1 MAENDIPQT
10 NDIDEFLSKNQHQI
24 EFFQL
29 MRILSSHLRATSPY
43 DVLDGF
49 DKNNWDVNFRKY
61 VRIRPSLS
69 TAFPDR
75 EISSIIRNEKSQFLV
90 ETTFFG
96 LYGVTSP
103 LPNFYNEEI
112 NSLNDLGYDNV
123 RKFLDVFNYSAF
135 PLLLKAIT
143 RFRSATG
150 LQEHLNPHQT
160 LRKASFLGIAT
171 PALMKRFNQW
181 PKMMEI
187 AFVLSSPH
195 PTSSGLRALL
205 KNIVGSG
212 SIQITP
218 CASVRTP
225 IPAANCW
232 LLGRQASTLGE
243 DAVVGQFVD
252 DRRNQINVEISG
264 QEDVDFQAI
273 LPGGSRYEY
282 LKQSLELY
290 VPRHLKLQFSVKSQ
304 TRSEKI
310 SESAL
315 GFGASLG
322 SKSDMGTLVF
332 YA

>member
-10 NDIDEFLSKNQHQI
+10 DHINEFLQKNQHQI

-29 MRILSSHLRATSPY
+29 MRILSTNLRENSPN

-75 EISSIIRNEKSQFLV
+75 EISSISRNEKLQFLV

-112 NSLNDLGYDNV
+112 NELNDLGYENI
-123 RKFLDVFNYSAF
+123 RKFLDIFNYSAYQ
-135 PLLLKAIT
+135 LLLKAIT

-150 LQEHLNPHQT
+150 LQEHLNLHQRT
-160 LRKASFLGIAT
+160 RKASWLGIAT

-187 AFVLSSPH
+187 AVVLSSPH
-195 PTSSGLRALL
+195 PTSSGLGTLL
-205 KNIVGSG
+205 KGIIGSG
-212 SIQITP
+212 DIQIIP
-218 CASVRTP
+218 CALVRKP
-225 IPAANCW
+225 IPPANRW
-232 LLGRQASTLGE
+232 MLGHQASTLGE

-252 DRRNQINVEISG
+252 DHRNQVDVEMSG
-264 QEDVDFQAI
+264 QKNSDLQAI
-273 LPGGSRYEY
+273 LPGGDRYEY

-290 VPRHLKLQFSVKSQ
+290 VPRHLKLRFSVKTY
-304 TRSEKI
+304 TRTNKI
-310 SESAL
+310 SDASL
-315 GFGASLG
+315 GLGLSLG
-322 SKSDMGTLVF
+322 SKQNLRTLVF

>member
-10 NDIDEFLSKNQHQI
+10 DHINEFLQKNQHQI

-29 MRILSSHLRATSPY
+29 MRILSTNLRENSPN
-43 DVLDGF
+43 DILDGF

-75 EISSIIRNEKSQFLV
+75 EISSISRNEKLQFLV

-112 NSLNDLGYDNV
+112 NELNDLGYENI
-123 RKFLDVFNYSAF
+123 RKFLDIFNYSAYQ
-135 PLLLKAIT
+135 LLLKAIT

-150 LQEHLNPHQT
+150 LQEHLNLHQRT
-160 LRKASFLGIAT
+160 RKASWLGIAT

-187 AFVLSSPH
+187 AAVLSSPH
-195 PTSSGLRALL
+195 PTSSGLGTLL
-205 KNIVGSG
+205 KGIIGSG
-212 SIQITP
+212 DIQIIP
-218 CASVRTP
+218 CALVRKP
-225 IPAANCW
+225 IPKANRW
-232 LLGRQASTLGE
+232 MLGHQASTLGE

-252 DRRNQINVEISG
+252 DHRNQVDVKMSG
-264 QEDVDFQAI
+264 QKNSDLQAI
-273 LPGGSRYEY
+273 LPGGDRYEY

-290 VPRHLKLQFSVKSQ
+290 VPRHLKLRFSVKTY
-304 TRSEKI
+304 TRTNKI
-310 SESAL
+310 SDASL
-315 GFGASLG
+315 GLGLSLG
-322 SKSDMGTLVF
+322 SKQNLRTLVF